1 MAGEYLTIRGSGK
14 GEYVEKKSRFLGLAL
29 HVESEEEAAGYL
41 EKIRKQYYDA
51 RHNCYAWIIGEQK
64 EKIRSSDDGEP
75 SGTAGQPILKVLEGS
90 GCTNVMII
98 VTRYFGGTLLGTGGL
113 VRAYTRASRE
123 ALEDADQVRMCLC
136 DRYTATIDYSFLDRV
151 LYYLRQAGITPDDT
165 LYSDRVGIVLT
176 TRADMTAQVRERIV
190 SLTGGSVLFEETGQD
205 FYPVS
210 VQQEA

>member
-14 GEYVEKKSRFLGLAL
+14 GEYVEKKSRFLGLAV

-123 ALEDADQVRMCLC
+123 ALEDAPLVRMCLC
-136 DRYTATIDYSFLDRV
+136 DRYTVTIDYSFLDRV
-151 LYYLRQAGITPDDT
+151 LYYLRQAGIAPDDQI
-165 LYSDRVGIVLT
+165 YSDRVGIVLT
-176 TRADMTAQVRERIV
+176 TRADVTAGVRERIV
-190 SLTGGSVLFEETGQD
+190 SLTGGSALFEEAGQD
-205 FYPVS
+205 FYPVP
-210 VQQEA
+210 AG

>member
-14 GEYVEKKSRFLGLAL
+14 SEYTEKKSRFLGLAL

-113 VRAYTRASRE
+113 VRAYTKASRE
-123 ALEDADQVRMCLC
+123 ALEDADLVRMCLC
-136 DRYTATIDYSFLDRV
+136 DRFTATIDYSFLDKV
-151 LYYLRQAGITPDDT
+151 MYFLRQAGITPDDT

-176 TRADMTAQVRERIV
+176 VRTDLTAGVRERIT
-190 SLTGGSVLFEETGQD
+190 SLTGGGALFEEAGQD

-210 VQQEA
+210 VSEE

>member
-1 MAGEYLTIRGSGK
+1 MAEEYLTIRGSGK
-14 GEYVEKKSRFLGLAL
+14 GEYTEKKSRFLGLAL

-75 SGTAGQPILKVLEGS
+75 SGTAGAPILKVLEGS
-90 GCTNVMII
+90 GCTNVMIV

-113 VRAYTRASRE
+113 VRAYTKASRE
-123 ALEDADQVRMCLC
+123 ALEDADLVRMCLC
-136 DRYTATIDYSFLDRV
+136 DRFTVTIDYSFLDRV
-151 LYYLRQAGITPDDT
+151 LYFLRQEGIGPDDT

-176 TRADMTAQVRERIV
+176 IREDLADGVRKRIT
-190 SLTGGSVLFEETGQD
+190 SLTAGAAHFEEKGQD
-205 FYPVS
+205 YYPVS
-210 VQQEA
+210 VR

>member
-14 GEYVEKKSRFLGLAL
+14 GEYTEKKSRFLGLAL

-123 ALEDADQVRMCLC
+123 ALEDAELVRMCLC
-136 DRYTATIDYSFLDRV
+136 ERFTVTIDYSFLDRV
-151 LYYLRQAGITPDDT
+151 MYYLRQAGIAPDDT

-176 TRADMTAQVRERIV
+176 VRADLAQGVRERITT
-190 SLTGGSVLFEETGQD
+190 LTGGGALFEEVGRD

-210 VQQEA
+210 VPEE

>member
-1 MAGEYLTIRGSGK
+1 MAGEYLTIRGTGK
-14 GEYVEKKSRFLGLAL
+14 GEYVEKKSRFLGLAV

-41 EKIRKQYYDA
+41 EKVRKQYYDA

-90 GCTNVMII
+90 GCTNVMIV

-151 LYYLRQAGITPDDT
+151 MYYLRQAGITPDDT

-176 TRADMTAQVRERIV
+176 TRADATEEVRKKII
-190 SLTGGSVLFEETGQD
+190 SLTGGSALFEESGQD

-210 VQQEA
+210 LQR

>member
-1 MAGEYLTIRGSGK
+1 MPGEYLTINESGQ
-14 GEYVEKKSRFLGLAL
+14 GEYVEKKSRFIAQAV
-29 HVESEEEAAGYL
+29 HVESEEEAIAFL
-41 EKIRKQYYDA
+41 EKVRKKYYDA

-75 SGTAGQPILKVLEGS
+75 SGTAGAPILKVLEGS

-113 VRAYTRASRE
+113 VRAYTKASRE
-123 ALEDADQVRMCLC
+123 ALEDADLVRMCLC
-136 DRYTATIDYSFLDRV
+136 DRFTVTIDYSFLDRV
-151 LYYLRQAGITPDDT
+151 MYFLRQAGITPDDT

-176 TRADMTAQVRERIV
+176 VRTDLTAGVRERIT
-190 SLTGGSVLFEETGQD
+190 SLTGGGALFEAAGQD

-210 VQQEA
+210 VSEE

>member
-1 MAGEYLTIRGSGK
+1 MAGEDLTIRGSGK
-14 GEYVEKKSRFLGLAL
+14 GEYTEKKSRFLGLAL

-113 VRAYTRASRE
+113 VRAYTKASRE
-123 ALEDADQVRMCLC
+123 ALEDAELVRMCLC
-136 DRYTATIDYSFLDRV
+136 ERFTATIDYSFLDRV
-151 LYYLRQAGITPDDT
+151 MYFLRQAGIAPDDT

-176 TRADMTAQVRERIV
+176 VRADLAPGVRERITT
-190 SLTGGSVLFEETGQD
+190 LTGGGALFEEAGRD
-205 FYPVS
+205 FYPIS
-210 VQQEA
+210 VPEE